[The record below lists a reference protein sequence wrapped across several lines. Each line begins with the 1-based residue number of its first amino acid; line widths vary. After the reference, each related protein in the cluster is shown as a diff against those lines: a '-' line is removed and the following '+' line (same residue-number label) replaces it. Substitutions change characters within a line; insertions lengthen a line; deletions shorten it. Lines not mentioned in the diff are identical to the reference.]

1 MTDVSVRLGDVP
13 VLVVDGEPV
22 APESLVTIPAQT
34 IARLAAEFAAYGRSQ
49 GVTPSATN
57 ERPRIGFRP
66 PQGEPQP

>member
-13 VLVVDGEPV
+13 VLLVDGEPV
-22 APESLVTIPAQT
+22 APESLVTLPAQT
-34 IARLAAEFAAYGRSQ
+34 IARLASKFAAYGRSQ
-49 GVTPSATN
+49 GATPPAPS